1 MIGRMFGPLTRLM
14 VDRRGAVSP
23 MLTLMLI
30 PMIAI
35 LGLATEASGWYF
47 AQRSMQNAADSAA
60 LAAATNGCD
69 ATVSSCVA
77 AMTPYYDAEAAS
89 VASEFGFVN
98 GEADTTVTAS
108 NTATCPNGDTNCYSV
123 TITRMARIGLVRIV
137 GFDGDSVTGD
147 GSAAQLVRAVAIA
160 RPRGPATGFCLIGLG
175 GGNAVRINGGPFLD
189 LDGCDIHSN
198 GNAVCNGSQ
207 SDTGIDYGYAVGA
220 SNCGDTE
227 VPGADPLADP
237 YAALNANPPIPNDT
251 CPSNPTPQTLSS
263 GTSFASPILK
273 CGATT
278 LTGNVTVN
286 SANSILAIHNGSLN
300 LNGFTLQTAAGASMT
315 IIFTGTVRNS
325 PPTIEHFLKGSGT
338 LDIAAPTSGTFA
350 GVAMMQDSRLTGTN
364 NSLNYT
370 YHGNDPTLKIQGL
383 IYYPNADFDIRG
395 AINLHTGGLSCL
407 GVVARTIL
415 AGGTGAVFNNAT
427 SDCLEAGLVLPTIP
441 GTNSRQAL
449 VQ

>member
-1 MIGRMFGPLTRLM
+1 MFGPLTRLM

-30 PMIAI
+30 PMIAV

-69 ATVSSCVA
+69 ATVSACVA

-108 NTATCPNGDTNCYSV
+108 NAATCPNGDTNCYSV

-207 SDTGIDYGYAVGA
+207 SDTGVDYGYAVGT

-237 YAALNANPPIPNDT
+237 YAALNANPPIPNNT
-251 CPSNPTPQTLSS
+251 CGGSYPGASLAS
-263 GTSFASPILK
+263 GTSFGSPVKK
-273 CGATT
+273 CGNTT

-286 SANSILAIHNGSLN
+286 SANSVLAIYNGSLN
-300 LNGFTLQTAAGASMT
+300 LNGFTLSTAPGASLT
-315 IIFTGTVRNS
+315 IIFTGV
-325 PPTIEHFLKGSGT
+325 PTTGGPTSYQHFLTGSGT
-338 LDIAAPTSGTFA
+338 LDIAAPTSGIFA
-350 GVAMMQDSRLTGTN
+350 GVAMMQDGRLNGN
-364 NSLNYT
+364 RNLLNYV

-415 AGGTGAVFNNAT
+415 ASGTGAVFNNAT

>member
-1 MIGRMFGPLTRLM
+1 MFRPLTRLM

-30 PMIAI
+30 PMIAV
-35 LGLATEASGWYF
+35 LGLATEASGWFF

-69 ATVSSCVA
+69 ASEASCVT

-207 SDTGIDYGYAVGA
+207 SDTGVDYGYAVG
-220 SNCGDTE
+220 SSSCGDTE
-227 VPGADPLADP
+227 VPGVAPLADP
-237 YAALNANPPIPNDT
+237 YEALNANPPIPNDT
-251 CPSNPTPQTLSS
+251 CGGVYLGATLAA
-263 GTSFASPILK
+263 GTSFSSAVKK
-273 CGATT
+273 CGNTT

-286 SANSILAIHNGSLN
+286 SANSILAIYNGSLN
-300 LNGFTLQTAAGASMT
+300 LNGFTLSTAPGASLT
-315 IIFTGTVRNS
+315 IIFTAFE
-325 PPTIEHFLKGSGT
+325 PTNTGSTTYEHYLTGSGT
-338 LDIAAPTSGTFA
+338 LDIAAPTSGDFS
-350 GVAMMQDSRLTGTN
+350 GVAMMQDKRLNGSKN
-364 NSLNYT
+364 LLNYT
-370 YHGNDPTLKIQGL
+370 YHGNDPTLNIQGL
-383 IYYPNADFDIRG
+383 IYFPNADFDIRG
-395 AINLHTGGLSCL
+395 AINLHSGGLSCL

-415 AGGTGAVFNNAT
+415 ASGTGAVFNNAT